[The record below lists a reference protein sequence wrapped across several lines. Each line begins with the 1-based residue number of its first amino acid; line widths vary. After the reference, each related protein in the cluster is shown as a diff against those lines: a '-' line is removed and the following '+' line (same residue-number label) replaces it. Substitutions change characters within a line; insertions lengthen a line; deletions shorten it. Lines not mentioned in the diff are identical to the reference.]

1 MYLTIFSRK
10 MNNIQQY
17 VTGVN
22 PARVPFI
29 RSHGPPSLFSYAQE
43 TVELDRNPDVL
54 LYLFIGILYF
64 SAVLRCSI
72 TAMNNRIKQQSSE
85 YGGVNGK

>member
-17 VTGVN
+17 VTGVK

-29 RSHGPPSLFSYAQE
+29 RSHGPPSLPFYAQE
-43 TVELDRNPDVL
+43 TAELDRIECWSIRKNPVV
-54 LYLFIGILYF
+54 YLFIGILYF
-64 SAVLRCSI
+64 SAVLRCGV
-72 TAMNNRIKQQSSE
+72 TATNNTVKQQRSE
-85 YGGVNGK
+85 